1 MEQLRNINM
10 DGVKQKL
17 SELEDGGVKKSDI
30 EEVRQKIL
38 ANTQLVMKMNKTVMD
53 VEKLTETT
61 RQHVDKRIEG
71 NRDII
76 MKHTDQIEVLQKD
89 AIDLKDVVM
98 KSKRNLAMQSSLR
111 SKIEAQAEANETTQK
126 TEMDDE

>member
-1 MEQLRNINM
+1 MEQLRSINM

-17 SELEDGGVKKSDI
+17 AEIEDGGVKRSDI

-53 VEKLTETT
+53 VEKLTEAT

-111 SKIEAQAEANETTQK
+111 SKIEA
-126 TEMDDE
+126 

>member
-17 SELEDGGVKKSDI
+17 AELEEGGVKKSDI

-111 SKIEAQAEANETTQK
+111 SKIEA
-126 TEMDDE
+126 